1 MVKPILLKPVMTE
14 KSLADKTV
22 YVFLV
27 DRQTN
32 KRVIK
37 ATLEKLYKVEVKKI
51 RTLVNKGKVK
61 TVGRKRKKKKLPD
74 QKKAYITL
82 NKGEIKDFP
91 QTT

>member
-14 KSLADKTV
+14 KSLADETV

-51 RTLVNKGKVK
+51 RTLINKGKVK
-61 TVGRKRKKKKLPD
+61 TVGRKRKKKQLPD

-82 NKGEIKDFP
+82 SKGEIKDFP